1 VNDIQTKGNSKRWE
15 DEMTKTIRPLSIQS
29 LLVVTVLSVI
39 ASVGTSAAG
48 KRAQGPVPPD
58 RGSQNYEQWLTRE
71 VGHQLVQVPWL
82 SVFDN
87 LQYSV
92 KGSEVTLSGQVWQ
105 PVTKDDAE
113 TAVKGIEGVTKVNNN
128 IEVLPLSPFDDEIR
142 RAEYR
147 AIYSAPELQ
156 RYAMGVLPSIHIIV
170 KGGHVTLVGTVDNEM
185 DKNVAEIRAKSVPN
199 VFSVDDQ
206 LQVRPTRAS
215 TQSRK

>member
-48 KRAQGPVPPD
+48 KRTQGPVPPD

-147 AIYSAPELQ
+147 AIYGAPELQ

-206 LQVRPTRAS
+206 LQVRPSRAS
-215 TQSRK
+215 K

>member
-1 VNDIQTKGNSKRWE
+1 
-15 DEMTKTIRPLSIQS
+15 MTTTNRPLSIQS
-29 LLVVTVLSVI
+29 ILIVTVLGVI
-39 ASVGTSAAG
+39 ASAGTFAAG
-48 KRAQGPVPPD
+48 KSAQGAAPPE

-105 PVTKDDAE
+105 PVTKDDAQ

-147 AIYSAPELQ
+147 AIYGAPELQ

-170 KGGHVTLVGTVDNEM
+170 KGGHVTLVGTVDSEM

-215 TQSRK
+215 VQSKN

>member
-1 VNDIQTKGNSKRWE
+1 MPT
-15 DEMTKTIRPLSIQS
+15 TIRPLSIRS
-29 LLVVTVLSVI
+29 ILVVTALCVI
-39 ASVGTSAAG
+39 ASAGTLAWDKG
-48 KRAQGPVPPD
+48 AQGPVPPD
-58 RGSQNYEQWLTRE
+58 RGSQNYEKWLTRE
-71 VGHQLVQVPWL
+71 AGHELIQVPWL

-105 PVTKDDAE
+105 PVTKQDAE

-128 IEVLPLSPFDDEIR
+128 IEVLPLSPMDDQIR

-147 AIYSAPELQ
+147 AIYGDPALQ

-170 KGGHVTLVGTVDNEM
+170 KNGHVTLVGAVDNEM

-199 VFSVDDQ
+199 VFSVTDE
-206 LQVRPTRAS
+206 LQVRPSRTEA
-215 TQSRK
+215 QSKR

>member
-1 VNDIQTKGNSKRWE
+1 MGKDKRWE
-15 DEMTKTIRPLSIQS
+15 DEMTTTNRPLSIQS
-29 LLVVTVLSVI
+29 ILVVTVLGVI
-39 ASVGTSAAG
+39 ASVGTFAAG
-48 KRAQGPVPPD
+48 RSTQGAAPPE

-147 AIYSAPELQ
+147 AIYGAPELQ

-170 KGGHVTLVGTVDNEM
+170 KGGHVTLVGTVDSEM

-215 TQSRK
+215 VQSKH

>member
-1 VNDIQTKGNSKRWE
+1 
-15 DEMTKTIRPLSIQS
+15 MTTTIRPLSIQS
-29 LLVVTVLSVI
+29 ILVVTVLSVI
-39 ASVGTSAAG
+39 ASMGTSAAG

-92 KGSEVTLSGQVWQ
+92 NGSEVTLSGQVWQ

-128 IEVLPLSPFDDEIR
+128 IEVLPLSPMDDQIR

-147 AIYSAPELQ
+147 AIYGAPELQ

-170 KGGHVTLVGTVDNEM
+170 KNGHVTLIGTVDSEM
-185 DKNVAEIRAKSVPN
+185 DKNVALIRAKSVPN

-215 TQSRK
+215 TQSAK

>member
-1 VNDIQTKGNSKRWE
+1 
-15 DEMTKTIRPLSIQS
+15 MTTTIRPLSIQS
-29 LLVVTVLSVI
+29 ILVVTVLSVI
-39 ASVGTSAAG
+39 ASVGTFAAG
-48 KRAQGPVPPD
+48 RSTQGAAPPE

-92 KGSEVTLSGQVWQ
+92 TGSEVTLSGQVWQ
-105 PVTKDDAE
+105 PVTKDDAQ

-147 AIYSAPELQ
+147 AVYGAPELQ

-185 DKNVAEIRAKSVPN
+185 DKNVALIRAKSVPN

-215 TQSRK
+215 VESKN

>member
-1 VNDIQTKGNSKRWE
+1 
-15 DEMTKTIRPLSIQS
+15 MTTTIRPLSMQFI
-29 LLVVTVLSVI
+29 LLVSVLSVI

-58 RGSQNYEQWLTRE
+58 RSSQNYEQWLTRE

-113 TAVKGIEGVTKVNNN
+113 TAVKGIEGVTKVNNK

-147 AIYSAPELQ
+147 AIYGAPELQ

-185 DKNVAEIRAKSVPN
+185 DKNVALIRAKSVPN

-215 TQSRK
+215 VESKN

>member
-1 VNDIQTKGNSKRWE
+1 
-15 DEMTKTIRPLSIQS
+15 MTTTIRPLSVQS
-29 LLVVTVLSVI
+29 ILVVTVLSVI
-39 ASVGTSAAG
+39 ASVGTFAAS
-48 KRAQGPVPPD
+48 RSAQGAAPPE

-92 KGSEVTLSGQVWQ
+92 TGSEVTLSGQVWQ
-105 PVTKDDAE
+105 PVTKDDAQ

-147 AIYSAPELQ
+147 AIYGAPELQ

-185 DKNVAEIRAKSVPN
+185 DKNVALIRAKSVPN

-215 TQSRK
+215 VESKN